1 MCLKGG
7 FSIKCTLI
15 ITNEHE
21 EEVVIYA
28 RERTKLTDDI
38 EALVIGSVT
47 EIIGYGENQAI
58 RLKTD
63 EVTCFMVEDSKV
75 YALTD
80 KEKYQLKQ
88 RLYQLEEM
96 LPDNFVKINQSCIA
110 NIRQIKKFD
119 TSISGTLVINFKNG
133 YKDYVS
139 RRQMKTVKER
149 FGL

>member
-1 MCLKGG
+1 M
-7 FSIKCTLI
+7 KCTLI

-38 EALVIGSVT
+38 EALVIGSVP
-47 EIIGYGENQAI
+47 ELIGYKENQTVK
-58 RLKTD
+58 LSSD
-63 EVTCFMVEDSKV
+63 SVYCFIVEDNKV

-80 KEKYQLKQ
+80 SEKLQIKL
-88 RLYQLEEM
+88 RLYQLEEI
-96 LPDNFVKINQSCIA
+96 LSDTFVKINQSCIA
-110 NIRQIKKFD
+110 NIRKIERFD
-119 TSISGTLVINFKNG
+119 TSVSGTLLIKFKNG

-139 RRQMKTVKER
+139 RRQMKAVKER

>member
-1 MCLKGG
+1 M
-7 FSIKCTLI
+7 KCTLI
-15 ITNEHE
+15 ITDEHQ

-80 KEKYQLKQ
+80 KDKYQLKQ

-119 TSISGTLVINFKNG
+119 TSISGTLLIKFKNG

>member
-1 MCLKGG
+1 M
-7 FSIKCTLI
+7 KCTLI

-58 RLKTD
+58 RLRTD

>member
-1 MCLKGG
+1 M
-7 FSIKCTLI
+7 KCTLI

-21 EEVVIYA
+21 EEVVIYT

-63 EVTCFMVEDSKV
+63 EVTCFMVEDNKV
-75 YALTD
+75 YALTY

-88 RLYQLEEM
+88 RLYQLEEI

-110 NIRQIKKFD
+110 NIRQIKNFD

>member
-1 MCLKGG
+1 M
-7 FSIKCTLI
+7 KCTLI

-28 RERTKLTDDI
+28 HKKTKLI
-38 EALVIGSVT
+38 EEIEEMINGSAP
-47 EIIGYGENQAI
+47 EIIGYGENQAV
-58 RLKTD
+58 RLKND
-63 EVTCFMVEDSKV
+63 EVTCFMVEDNKV
-75 YALTD
+75 YAVTD

-88 RLYQLEEM
+88 RLYQLEEI

-110 NIRQIKKFD
+110 NLRQIKKFD
-119 TSISGTLVINFKNG
+119 TSISGTLIINFKNG

-139 RRQMKTVKER
+139 RRQMKAVKER

>member
-1 MCLKGG
+1 M
-7 FSIKCTLI
+7 KCTLI
-15 ITNEHE
+15 ITDEHE

-28 RERTKLTDDI
+28 RERTKLI
-38 EALVIGSVT
+38 ENIEEMINGSVS
-47 EIIGYGENQAI
+47 EIVGYGKNQAV
-58 RLKTD
+58 RLKID
-63 EVTCFMVEDSKV
+63 EVTCFMVEDNKV

-88 RLYQLEEM
+88 RLYQLQEM

-119 TSISGTLVINFKNG
+119 TSISGTLIINLKNG

-139 RRQMKTVKER
+139 RRQMKAVKER

>member
-1 MCLKGG
+1 M
-7 FSIKCTLI
+7 KCTLI
-15 ITNEHE
+15 ITDEHQ
-21 EEVVIYA
+21 EEVVIYT

-80 KEKYQLKQ
+80 KDKYQLKQ

>member
-1 MCLKGG
+1 M
-7 FSIKCTLI
+7 KCTLI
-15 ITNEHE
+15 ITDEHQ

-80 KEKYQLKQ
+80 KDKYQLKQ

-139 RRQMKTVKER
+139 RRQMKAVKER

>member
-1 MCLKGG
+1 M
-7 FSIKCTLI
+7 KCTLI
-15 ITNEHE
+15 ITDEHE

-28 RERTKLTDDI
+28 RERTKLI
-38 EALVIGSVT
+38 ENIEEMINGSVS
-47 EIIGYGENQAI
+47 EIIGYGKNQAV
-58 RLKTD
+58 RLKID
-63 EVTCFMVEDSKV
+63 EVTCFMVEDNKV

-96 LPDNFVKINQSCIA
+96 LPDTFVKINQSCIA
-110 NIRQIKKFD
+110 NIRLIKKFD
-119 TSISGTLVINFKNG
+119 TSISGTLIINFKNG

-139 RRQMKTVKER
+139 RRQMKAVKER

>member
-1 MCLKGG
+1 M
-7 FSIKCTLI
+7 KCTLI
-15 ITNEHE
+15 ITDEHQ

-47 EIIGYGENQAI
+47 EIIGYGENQAL

-63 EVTCFMVEDSKV
+63 KVTCFMVEDSKV

-80 KEKYQLKQ
+80 KDKYQLKQ
-88 RLYQLEEM
+88 RLYQLEKM

-119 TSISGTLVINFKNG
+119 TSISGTLLIKFKNG

-139 RRQMKTVKER
+139 RRQMKAVKER
-149 FGL
+149 LGL

>member
-1 MCLKGG
+1 M
-7 FSIKCTLI
+7 KCTLI
-15 ITNEHE
+15 ITDKHE

-28 RERTKLTDDI
+28 HKKTKLI
-38 EALVIGSVT
+38 EEIEEMINDRAP
-47 EIIGYGENQAI
+47 EIIGYGANQAI
-58 RLKTD
+58 RLKND
-63 EVTCFMVEDSKV
+63 EVTCFVVEDNKV
-75 YALTD
+75 YAVTD

-88 RLYQLEEM
+88 RLYQLEEI

-110 NIRQIKKFD
+110 NLRQIKKFD

-139 RRQMKTVKER
+139 RRQMKAVKER

>member
-1 MCLKGG
+1 M
-7 FSIKCTLI
+7 KCTLI
-15 ITNEHE
+15 ITDEHQ

-58 RLKTD
+58 RLRTD

-119 TSISGTLVINFKNG
+119 TSVSGTLVINFKNG